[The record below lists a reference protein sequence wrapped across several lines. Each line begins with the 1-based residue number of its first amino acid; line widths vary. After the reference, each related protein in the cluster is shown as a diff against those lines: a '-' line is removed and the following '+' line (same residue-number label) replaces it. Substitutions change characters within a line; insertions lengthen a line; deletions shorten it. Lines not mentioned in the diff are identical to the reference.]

1 MSTKQT
7 IDAFWALGHANI
19 HAIHPT
25 TLMFTKD
32 IHVSK
37 KGDCIVAM
45 TADKSVADLSVKF
58 KEELRKPNARL
69 TVTIEAGD
77 FIEEIKAIGSPKLS
91 LCHPTDI
98 VIRKSDYICSRTL
111 AINADKSSNDLPREL
126 VEKLQDPKQKV
137 KITLRV
143 ES

>member
-1 MSTKQT
+1 LNIKQT
-7 IDAFWALGHANI
+7 TDVFWALGHANI
-19 HAIHPT
+19 HSVHPT

-32 IHVSK
+32 SHVSQ
-37 KGDCIVAM
+37 KGDCIVARS
-45 TADKSVADLSVKF
+45 ADKSVADLSAKF
-58 KEELRKPNARL
+58 KEELRKPNAKL

-77 FIEEIKAIGSPKLS
+77 FREEIKAIGSPKLC
-91 LCHPTDI
+91 LCHLTDI

-111 AINADKSSNDLPREL
+111 AICADKSSNDLSREF
-126 VEKLQDPKQKV
+126 VEKLHDPKQKI

>member
-1 MSTKQT
+1 MNTKQAT
-7 IDAFWALGHANI
+7 DAFCAIGHENI

-32 IHVSK
+32 LYVSQN
-37 KGDCIVAM
+37 GDCIVAIS
-45 TADKSVADLSVKF
+45 ADKSVADLSALF
-58 KEELRKPNARL
+58 KEELRKPNAKL
-69 TVTIEAGD
+69 TVAIEAGN
-77 FIEEIKAIGSPKLS
+77 FIEEIKALGSPKLC

-111 AINADKSSNDLPREL
+111 AICADKSSNDLSREF
-126 VEKLQDPKQKV
+126 VEKLQDPKQKI
-137 KITLRV
+137 KITLIV

>member
-1 MSTKQT
+1 LSPKQT
-7 IDAFWALGHANI
+7 TEVFWAQGHANI
-19 HAIHPT
+19 QAIHPT

-37 KGDCIVAM
+37 NGDCIVAM
-45 TADKSVADLSVKF
+45 SANKSVADLSVRF
-58 KEELRKPNARL
+58 KEELRKPNAKV

-77 FIEEIKAIGSPKLS
+77 LREEIKALGSPKLC

-98 VIRKSDYICSRTL
+98 VIRKSDYICHRTL
-111 AINADKSSNDLPREL
+111 AIFADKSAMDLARAL

-137 KITLRV
+137 KVTLNV
-143 ES
+143 ET

>member
-1 MSTKQT
+1 MSSKQT
-7 IDAFWALGHANI
+7 TDAFWALGNANI
-19 HAIHPT
+19 HALHPT

-37 KGDCIVAM
+37 NGDCIVAM
-45 TADKSVADLSVKF
+45 TADKSVADLSAQF
-58 KEELRKPNARL
+58 KEDLRKPNAKL

-77 FIEEIKAIGSPKLS
+77 FIEEIKALGSPKLC

-98 VIRKSDYICSRTL
+98 VIRKSDYICIRTL
-111 AINADKSSNDLPREL
+111 AICANKSSNDLPRKL

>member
-1 MSTKQT
+1 MTIKQT
-7 IDAFWALGHANI
+7 TEVFWALGHANI
-19 HAIHPT
+19 HAVHPT

-32 IHVSK
+32 IHVSL

-45 TADKSVADLSVKF
+45 SADKSVVDLSAQF
-58 KEELRKPNARL
+58 KEELRKPNAKL
-69 TVTIEAGD
+69 TVTVEVGD
-77 FIEEIKAIGSPKLS
+77 LREEIKAIGSPKLC

-111 AINADKSSNDLPREL
+111 AICADKSSSDLSREL
-126 VEKLQDPKQKV
+126 VEKLQNPKQKV
-137 KITLRV
+137 KIIFSV

>member
-1 MSTKQT
+1 MSSKLTT
-7 IDAFWALGHANI
+7 EAFWALGHANI

-32 IHVSK
+32 IHVSQ

-45 TADKSVADLSVKF
+45 TADKSVADLSAQF
-58 KEELRKPNARL
+58 KEELRKPNAEV

-77 FIEEIKAIGSPKLS
+77 FIEEIKAHGSPKLC

-111 AINADKSSNDLPREL
+111 AICADKSSNDLPREL
-126 VEKLQDPKQKV
+126 VEKLKDPKQKV
-137 KITLRV
+137 KITLIV

>member
-1 MSTKQT
+1 LSPKQT
-7 IDAFWALGHANI
+7 KEAFWALGHTNI
-19 HAIHPT
+19 QAIHPT

-45 TADKSVADLSVKF
+45 TADKSVADLSAQF
-58 KEELRKPNARL
+58 KEELRKPNAKL

-77 FIEEIKAIGSPKLS
+77 LVEEIKALGSPKLC
-91 LCHPTDI
+91 LCH
-98 VIRKSDYICSRTL
+98 
-111 AINADKSSNDLPREL
+111 
-126 VEKLQDPKQKV
+126 LQDPKQKV

>member
-1 MSTKQT
+1 LNTKQT
-7 IDAFWALGHANI
+7 TDTFWAVGHANI

-32 IHVSK
+32 IHVSQ
-37 KGDCIVAM
+37 KGDCIVAV
-45 TADKSVADLSVKF
+45 TADKSVADLSVQF
-58 KEELRKPNARL
+58 KEELRKPKAKL
-69 TVTIEAGD
+69 TVFIEAGD
-77 FIEEIKAIGSPKLS
+77 LIEEIKALGSPKLC

-111 AINADKSSNDLPREL
+111 AICADKASNNLSRDL

>member
-1 MSTKQT
+1 LSSKQT
-7 IDAFWALGHANI
+7 TDSFWALGHANI
-19 HAIHPT
+19 HALHPS

-45 TADKSVADLSVKF
+45 TADKSVADLSAQF
-58 KEELRKPNARL
+58 KEDLRKPNAKL
-69 TVTIEAGD
+69 TVTIETGE
-77 FIEEIKAIGSPKLS
+77 FIEEIKALGSPKLC

-98 VIRKSDYICSRTL
+98 VIRKSDYVCSRTL
-111 AINADKSSNDLPREL
+111 AICANKSSNDLPRKL

>member
-1 MSTKQT
+1 MSSKQT
-7 IDAFWALGHANI
+7 TDAFWAIGHTNI
-19 HAIHPT
+19 QAIHPT

-32 IHVSK
+32 IHISK

-45 TADKSVADLSVKF
+45 TADKSVVDLSVQF
-58 KEELRKPNARL
+58 KEELRKLNAK
-69 TVTIEAGD
+69 VTIIIEAGD
-77 FIEEIKAIGSPKLS
+77 LREEIKALGSPKLC

-111 AINADKSSNDLPREL
+111 AIYADKSSNDLPREL
-126 VEKLQDPKQKV
+126 VEKLKDPKQKV
-137 KITLRV
+137 KITLIV

>member
-1 MSTKQT
+1 LSSKLTT
-7 IDAFWALGHANI
+7 DAFWALGHANI

-32 IHVSK
+32 IHVSY

-45 TADKSVADLSVKF
+45 TADKSVADLSAQF
-58 KEELRKPNARL
+58 KEELRKPNAKV

-77 FIEEIKAIGSPKLS
+77 FIEEIKALGSSKLC

-111 AINADKSSNDLPREL
+111 AICADKSSNDLPREL
-126 VEKLQDPKQKV
+126 VEKLKDPKQKV
-137 KITLRV
+137 KITLSV

>member
-1 MSTKQT
+1 LNTKQT
-7 IDAFWALGHANI
+7 TDAFWALGHSNI

-32 IHVSK
+32 IHVSQ
-37 KGDCIVAM
+37 KGDCIVAIS
-45 TADKSVADLSVKF
+45 ADKSVADLSAQL
-58 KEELRKPNARL
+58 KEELRKPNAKL

-77 FIEEIKAIGSPKLS
+77 FREEIKAIGSPKLC

-111 AINADKSSNDLPREL
+111 AIYADKSSNDLPREL
-126 VEKLQDPKQKV
+126 VEKLQDPNQKV

>member
-1 MSTKQT
+1 LSTKQT
-7 IDAFWALGHANI
+7 IDAFWAIGHTNI
-19 HAIHPT
+19 QAIHPT

-45 TADKSVADLSVKF
+45 TADKSVADLSAKF
-58 KEELRKPNARL
+58 KEELRKPNAKL

-77 FIEEIKAIGSPKLS
+77 FIEEIKALGSPKLC

-98 VIRKSDYICSRTL
+98 VIRKSGYICSRTL
-111 AINADKSSNDLPREL
+111 AICADKSSNDLPREL
-126 VEKLQDPKQKV
+126 VEKLQDPEQKV

>member
-1 MSTKQT
+1 MTKQT
-7 IDAFWALGHANI
+7 TEVFWALGHANI
-19 HAIHPT
+19 HAVHPT

-32 IHVSK
+32 IHVSL

-45 TADKSVADLSVKF
+45 SADKSVADLSVQF
-58 KEELRKPNARL
+58 KEELRKPNAKL
-69 TVTIEAGD
+69 TVTVEVGD
-77 FIEEIKAIGSPKLS
+77 LREEIKAVGSPKLC

-111 AINADKSSNDLPREL
+111 AIWADKSSSDLPREL
-126 VEKLQDPKQKV
+126 VGKLQNPNQKV
-137 KITLRV
+137 KITLGV

>member
-1 MSTKQT
+1 LSPKQT
-7 IDAFWALGHANI
+7 KEAFWALGHTNI
-19 HAIHPT
+19 QAIHPT

-37 KGDCIVAM
+37 NGDCIVAM
-45 TADKSVADLSVKF
+45 TADKSVADLSAQF
-58 KEELRKPNARL
+58 KEQLRKPNAKV

-77 FIEEIKAIGSPKLS
+77 FKEQIRALGSPKLC

-98 VIRKSDYICSRTL
+98 VIRKSDYICNRTL
-111 AINADKSSNDLPREL
+111 AIYADKSANDLQREL
-126 VEKLQDPKQKV
+126 VEKLHDPKQKV
-137 KITLRV
+137 KVTLRV